1 VVESMAGG
9 ARGQTWRLSISQGD
23 VAEVYGTGFPSQR
36 ESERE
41 KGESR
46 GRRRSLQAPVGRGS
60 GGGRQQPGDEYGT
73 GQHLPVPVLASARER
88 DGEQREGGRETEGA
102 WPAAATSQARASARR
117 GLALGNYRSRPG
129 RSPVRQWRGRQ
140 RLRHGGDRCGSGS
153 GRRALW
159 PVRLRAE
166 LVRGRSRG
174 GARRRRGCSLAPV
187 VLSPIRRL
195 GTAAA
200 AAGRL
205 RRQRDL
211 GIGVPPPRAHGVH
224 GGEDRRS
231 DVKMIKS
238 LLKTEDR
245 GGAKYLTRFGHCH
258 T

>member
-1 VVESMAGG
+1 MILVDRWKRGWFKDGG
-9 ARGQTWRLSISQGD
+9 YLWREGIGD
-23 VAEVYGTGFPSQR
+23 VS
-36 ESERE
+36 
-41 KGESR
+41 
-46 GRRRSLQAPVGRGS
+46 
-60 GGGRQQPGDEYGT
+60 
-73 GQHLPVPVLASARER
+73 
-88 DGEQREGGRETEGA
+88 
-102 WPAAATSQARASARR
+102 TSQARASARR
-117 GLALGNYRSRPG
+117 GLVLGNYGSRPG

-140 RLRHGGDRCGSGS
+140 RLRHGGGRCGSGS